1 MVNTLIIELLIDSS
15 MREDIS
21 IVEEKKQLRQLMKM
35 EGLKLSEPDI

>member
-35 EGLKLSEPDI
+35 ERLKLSEPGI